1 MRVYI
6 SGPISDVSA
15 YDSMVAFNAIE
26 TKLLAAGCTPIS
38 PRSISHWGLSWET
51 YMKIAQ
57 DILYSGEIDVVV
69 MLKGWKQSRGACIEK
84 VWADAR
90 GIPVYYQD
98 PTE

>member
-6 SGPISDVSA
+6 SGPITKA
-15 YDSMVAFNAIE
+15 NGEQIMNFYRTQREIE
-26 TKLLAAGCTPIS
+26 SRNHIAVNP
-38 PRSISHWGLSWET
+38 HWMALWSLSWDT
-51 YMKIAQ
+51 YMAIAQ
-57 DILYSGEIDVVV
+57 TIINSGDIDAIL
-69 MLKGWKQSRGACIEK
+69 MLKGWRASKGACIEK

>member
-6 SGPISDVSA
+6 SGPITRA
-15 YDSMVAFNAIE
+15 TGQQLAGFYLAQREIEGRNHNAINPHLMAPYAL
-26 TKLLAAGCTPIS
+26 T
-38 PRSISHWGLSWET
+38 WET
-51 YMKIAQ
+51 YMAIAQ
-57 DILYSGEIDVVV
+57 TIINSGDVDAIL
-69 MLKGWKQSRGACIEK
+69 MLKGWKSSRGACVEK

>member
-1 MRVYI
+1 MRIYI
-6 SGPISDVSA
+6 SGPITNATNEQKTNFYQVERKIDRLKHIAVNPHLMA
-15 YDSMVAFNAIE
+15 LWAF
-26 TKLLAAGCTPIS
+26 
-38 PRSISHWGLSWET
+38 SWDT
-51 YMKIAQ
+51 YMAIAQ
-57 DILYSGEIDVVV
+57 TILNSGDIDAVV